1 MRAVVYEAP
10 GQVALAELAE
20 PHLAAETDA
29 IVAVS
34 SAGICGTDLHAS
46 SGHMRGIE
54 PGTVLGHEFT
64 GTVAECGRSVLGLAP
79 GDRVMSSDFTACGRC
94 WWCRQGEHW
103 HCGERQFFGTG
114 TAFGPALA
122 GAQAEYVRV
131 PYADV
136 TLARLPAG
144 VSGDAALLIGDN
156 LATGWVAA
164 QRAPVRPGA
173 VVAVVGG
180 GPVGQLASLAAQVH
194 GAAVVVVSD
203 PVKQRRQLAAAHGAV
218 ATDPGETGRL
228 LGALT
233 QGRGADVVIE
243 AVGGSG
249 GLDVALNLVRDAGRV
264 QSVSAHLEDEWTF
277 PLARSFAGQLNL
289 GFVIGDSIRV
299 RDALAAVVSA
309 GVLDPAFAVTRHD
322 CLDGAP
328 ESYRDLRGMKE
339 LKVVLDVQ
347 KHSDPGVP

>member
-1 MRAVVYEAP
+1 VRAVVYEAP
-10 GQVALAELAE
+10 GQVSLADLPD

-29 IVAVS
+29 IVAVT

-54 PGTVLGHEFT
+54 PGAVLGHEFA
-64 GTVAECGRSVLGLAP
+64 GTVVECGRSVRGFAP

-94 WWCRQGEHW
+94 WWCRQREHW
-103 HCGERQFFGTG
+103 HCGKRQFFGTG

-136 TLARLPAG
+136 TLARMPEG
-144 VSGDAALLIGDN
+144 VSENAALLIGDN

-164 QRAPVRPGA
+164 QRAPIRPGA
-173 VVAVVGG
+173 VVTVVGG

-194 GAAVVVVSD
+194 GAAVVVVCD
-203 PVKQRRQLAAAHGAV
+203 PVAQRREIATAHGAISC
-218 ATDPGETGRL
+218 DPGKTGRL

-233 QGRGADVVIE
+233 EGRGADVVIE
-243 AVGGSG
+243 AVGGSQ
-249 GLDVALNLVRDAGRV
+249 GLDVALNLVRDAGV
-264 QSVSAHLEDEWTF
+264 VLSVSAHLQDEWTF
-277 PLARSFAGQLNL
+277 PLARSFTGERNL
-289 GFVIGDSIRV
+289 SFVIGNSIPV
-299 RDALAAVVSA
+299 RDMLAAVVSA
-309 GVLDPAFAVTRHD
+309 GVLEPTFVLTRQD
-322 CLDGAP
+322 CLDRAP
-328 ESYRDLRGMKE
+328 ERYRDMREMKE

-347 KHSDPGVP
+347 ESR

>member
-10 GQVALAELAE
+10 GRVSVAEVPQ
-20 PHLAAETDA
+20 PHLIAETDA
-29 IVAVS
+29 VVAVK
-34 SAGICGTDLHAS
+34 SAGVCGTDLHAS

-54 PGTVLGHEFT
+54 PGAVLGHEFS
-64 GTVAECGRSVLGLAP
+64 GTVVECGRAVLSLAP
-79 GDRVMSSDFTACGRC
+79 GDRVMGSDFTACGRC

-136 TLARLPAG
+136 TLARLPAR
-144 VSGDAALLIGDN
+144 VSEDAALLIGDN

-203 PVKQRRQLAAAHGAV
+203 PVAGRREIAAAHGAV
-218 ATDPGETGRL
+218 ASEPGETRHL
-228 LGALT
+228 LDALT
-233 QGRGADVVIE
+233 EGRGADVVVE
-243 AVGGSG
+243 AAGGSR
-249 GLDVALNLVRDAGRV
+249 GLDAALDLVRGTGTV
-264 QSVSAHLEDEWTF
+264 LSVSAHLQDEWRF
-277 PLARSFAGQLNL
+277 PLTRSFSAELTV

-299 RDALAAVVSA
+299 RDPLCAVVAA
-309 GVLDPAFAVTRHD
+309 GVLEPSFVLTRHD
-322 CLDGAP
+322 CLDSAP
-328 ESYRDLRGMKE
+328 EGYRDMRDMKE

-347 KHSDPGVP
+347 ERRDT